1 MKSRNKKAS
10 IFWIVNLSIVL
21 LLEIILACMV
31 GNPIGGFKNLDKYTY
46 NTPNQN
52 IGINVNPTTG
62 VSVTAEEQTTE
73 QTKEPVSNAVKTLLD
88 ILPIIVVTVF
98 ILGAVA
104 WIGLHTQ

>member
-1 MKSRNKKAS
+1 MNNKNKKAS

-31 GNPIGGFKNLDKYTY
+31 GNPIGGFKNLDEYTY

-52 IGINVNPTTG
+52 IEISVNPTTG
-62 VSVTAEEQTTE
+62 VSVTAEEQTTKQAE
-73 QTKEPVSNAVKTLLD
+73 EPVSNAEKTLLD
-88 ILPIIVVTVF
+88 TLPTIVVTVW